1 MAVGTVEP
9 LVTIVLPDGRT
20 VRPERR
26 RGDPLRRYRPPRP
39 DSGSERRAAPRRD
52 DPDVRGRTLDLFA

>member
-9 LVTIVLPDGRT
+9 LVTILLPDGRT
-20 VRPERR
+20 VLPERR

-39 DSGSERRAAPRRD
+39 ESERRSGPRRD
-52 DPDVRGRTLDLFA
+52 DPDVRGRKLDISV